1 MVERRFW
8 RGNLVFRRFFA
19 FFWRFQTFLT
29 FFALF
34 RRIFA
39 LFRRVFALF
48 RCFFALF
55 RRFSPIFHL
64 FENHR
69 QKTWNSREF
78 RVFSILIHKSISSIQ
93 LAFLFQLFFT
103 AYKSDETSSTAPTP
117 LERPTTKSVSG
128 SKTTKSLT
136 GNRAWIPGLT
146 KNKLLVKTIKL
157 TYNHIKIGNNN
168 TVLGLG
174 ATLIYFDGKKVSF
187 LSDLVQF

>member
-19 FFWRFQTFLT
+19 FFCRFQTFLT

-55 RRFSPIFHL
+55 RRFLPFFDAFSPFSDF
-64 FENHR
+64 FENHC

-103 AYKSDETSSTAPTP
+103 AYKSDETSSMAPTP
-117 LERPTTKSVSG
+117 LERPTTKLVSG

-174 ATLIYFDGKKVSF
+174 ATSIYFDGKKS
-187 LSDLVQF
+187 